1 MYQPKNLGE
10 HFVLL
15 LKNEGRHDTDRGC
28 VSIRLGQKIDCNE
41 EIICS
46 SSCEFWN
53 EINENVFLER
63 SRDDFRGVRNGY
75 RKGKSNNFQNN
86 RDNCVNSKMIHREGM
101 EYRSKTK

>member
-15 LKNEGRHDTDRGC
+15 LKNESRHETDYGC
-28 VSIRLGQKIDCNE
+28 VSVCLAQKMGCNTE
-41 EIICS
+41 MIC
-46 SSCEFWN
+46 SSCEFRN
-53 EINENVFLER
+53 EINGNVFLGR
-63 SRDDFRGVRNGY
+63 SRDDCRGVSNGY

-101 EYRSKTK
+101 EYRSKTN